1 MLEESLLYVLAEGA
15 AEQAA
20 NLKQSDILIDG
31 VLSDSDRNDLIDQLF
46 NMKVSDFQSLIR
58 LPPIA
63 PIVTPISSPPA
74 LPAPPGT
81 SSDPE
86 GGGGGGGRGA
96 GKLASLYVKILKDNL
111 KVGRRTAGDPLSVT
125 RAQKEELTSGSNPD
139 ATQEKAMEIGKLL
152 YGDNFQSMIA
162 FFKRNGFI
170 S

>member
-1 MLEESLLYVLAEGA
+1 MINYPLLETKLRRKILKEKNNHKKKMLEESLLYVLAEGA

-111 KVGRRTAGDPLSVT
+111 KVGRRTV
-125 RAQKEELTSGSNPD
+125 NYY
-139 ATQEKAMEIGKLL
+139 METI
-152 YGDNFQSMIA
+152 FSQ
-162 FFKRNGFI
+162 
-170 S
+170 